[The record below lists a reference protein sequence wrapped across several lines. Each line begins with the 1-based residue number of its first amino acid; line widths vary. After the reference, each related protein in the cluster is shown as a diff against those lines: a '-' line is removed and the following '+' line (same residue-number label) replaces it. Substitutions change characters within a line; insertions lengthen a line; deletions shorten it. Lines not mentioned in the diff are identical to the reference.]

1 MSTSTY
7 TQTLQSAL
15 SALAR
20 LGVVPAVA
28 DPFVAESDAMEKA
41 LYEQVLADVAAFS
54 RSGNPDVLPELQQHL
69 RHHLSEVGRL
79 LGGSRREDLGFVQ
92 LHAQRRAE
100 QKFPLDAVLQV
111 YRLLHRTL
119 AEHVRDAALQIA
131 PEDAHVRRVVAAVTE
146 FSIEYT
152 DVIATLLTS
161 EYVSHTRVLSEAEGD
176 RRTELLNT
184 LLGGYDESDQRTAQ
198 LLRRSGYLGQ
208 RQSYCVAAV
217 RAVNPQE
224 MTSGA
229 RVQRMVESVGNTLRN
244 TPGRALMGVKDDMVV
259 AIMSATRRQSGWT
272 APQTLL
278 AERVYPVLR
287 TIGPA
292 VLIGLST
299 DVPSTSHIPRALQE
313 ARTALNLASVDR
325 RVRRFANIPFR
336 QMLVSSARDS
346 AQTNLPQW
354 FPDFVAADKRGALL
368 ETLQSYADNDMNVL
382 KTAEALDIHP
392 NTIYARLQ
400 KIEDVTGR
408 NALQYHALT
417 ELLLANEY
425 ATHDQ

>member
-1 MSTSTY
+1 MASGTQNQALQGTLST
-7 TQTLQSAL
+7 L
-15 SALAR
+15 SR
-20 LGVVPAVA
+20 LGVIPAVA

-41 LYEQVLADVAAFS
+41 LYEQVLAEVPAFTS
-54 RSGNPDVLPELQQHL
+54 SGNPDVLPELKRHL
-69 RHHLSEVGRL
+69 RHHLSEIGRL
-79 LGGSRREDLGFVQ
+79 LGGSRREDFGFIQ
-92 LHAQRRAE
+92 THAHRRAE

-111 YRLLHRTL
+111 YRLLHRSL
-119 AEHVRDAALQIA
+119 AEHIRDAALQIA
-131 PEDAHVRRVVAAVTE
+131 PQDAHVRRVVAAVTE

-152 DVIATLLTS
+152 GAIATLLTS

-184 LLGGYDESDQRTAQ
+184 LLGGFDESDQRTAQ

-217 RAVNPQE
+217 RAVNPGE

-229 RVQRMVESVGNTLRN
+229 RVQRMVESVGDTLRN
-244 TPGRALMGVKDDMVV
+244 TPGRTLMGVKDDMVV

-336 QMLVSSARDS
+336 QMLVSVAHEAAR
-346 AQTNLPQW
+346 ATLPQW
-354 FPDFVAADKRGALL
+354 MPDFQVADKRGALL
-368 ETLQSYADNDMNVL
+368 DTLQAYADNDMNVL
-382 KTAEALDIHP
+382 KTAEAMNIHP

-400 KIEDVTGR
+400 KIDDVTGK

-417 ELLLANEY
+417 ELLLANDY
-425 ATHDQ
+425 VAQDR